1 MGCHKYRSG
10 YPRVRSHA
18 KYSPPKQWRRIGEE
32 ITTMAANLAALMPAP
47 SKAASIS
54 CRLATGVST
63 RPRLSCVRIS
73 PADNNDAVDVIASR
87 LRHLHYLRQGVLR
100 ATLATLIDAAT
111 GTARQRD
118 SKPWESSS
126 SSHDPFFSCEAA
138 LSYSMVGM
146 SRRRRPKFQ
155 PQSGVSARCNGGVA
169 AQMGQRRPPA
179 RSLRLGERADP
190 TL

>member
-1 MGCHKYRSG
+1 MANEIKGLSAQQFLLDVAGIFSGFLNPMGCHKYRSG

-118 SKPWESSS
+118 SK
-126 SSHDPFFSCEAA
+126 
-138 LSYSMVGM
+138 
-146 SRRRRPKFQ
+146 
-155 PQSGVSARCNGGVA
+155 SG
-169 AQMGQRRPPA
+169 
-179 RSLRLGERADP
+179 RAIV
-190 TL
+190 LA